1 MKVISLMV
9 AQVLSVIIANAT
21 FVWAII
27 EFILFL
33 AKDKEFNWWSVWFFV
48 ISAVVAIILTI
59 IAVVTKA
66 KQRNRMLV
74 DMKFSH

>member
-9 AQVLSVIIANAT
+9 AQVLTVIIANAT